1 MGAALDPKISEKLT
15 RENYVLWKA
24 QILPA
29 IRGAQLEGILYGTT
43 KAPTS
48 TLVIKKDSKPD
59 EEVPNPAYS
68 TWVAQDQ
75 QILSYLLNSLTK
87 DVLGQ
92 VATLSTSATVW
103 TSLETMFSAQS
114 RARVTN
120 LRMQL
125 STLKRE
131 T

>member
-1 MGAALDPKISEKLT
+1 MFLQFYMVSEHSSNSSTVMTSTSSSMGAALGPKISEKLT
-15 RENYVLWKA
+15 WENYVLWKA

-75 QILSYLLNSLTK
+75 
-87 DVLGQ
+87 
-92 VATLSTSATVW
+92 
-103 TSLETMFSAQS
+103 
-114 RARVTN
+114 
-120 LRMQL
+120 
-125 STLKRE
+125 
-131 T
+131 